1 MNGPR
6 VPAVG
11 CMRTESTLDE
21 KGRRRSTFDCFL
33 PSRLVR
39 ARAAHLKLCPSTIV
53 TSITCEHSEK
63 GVRAVGVIIEEES
76 SLIQR
81 PPRRV
86 RAKREVILCSG
97 AIATPHLLLLRY
109 VSHPRDVL
117 MRDAERTTR
126 SGIGPADELRKK
138 NVKVQLHHPNV
149 GKGLVCCFSFS
160 RLFFERS
167 LCTLARSPGGG
178 PHLEDTQ
185 IGHLV

>member
-39 ARAAHLKLCPSTIV
+39 ARTANLQLCPSTIV

-63 GVRAVGVIIEEES
+63 GVRAVGVIVEEES

-86 RAKREVILCSG
+86 RARREVILCAG

-109 VSHPRDVL
+109 ASHHGNAL
-117 MRDAERTTR
+117 MHDTERITR
-126 SGIGPADELRKK
+126 SGIGPADQLRKK
-138 NVKVQLHHPNV
+138 KVKVQLHHPNV

-160 RLFFERS
+160 RPFIERS
-167 LCTLARSPGGG
+167 RCTLARSLGGG
-178 PHLEDTQ
+178 PHLEDT
-185 IGHLV
+185 